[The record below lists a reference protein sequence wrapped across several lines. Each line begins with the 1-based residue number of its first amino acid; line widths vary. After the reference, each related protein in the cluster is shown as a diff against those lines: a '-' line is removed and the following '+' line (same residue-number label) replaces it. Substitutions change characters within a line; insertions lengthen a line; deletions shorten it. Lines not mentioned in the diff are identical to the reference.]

1 MRTLLFLLTLLFSA
15 AEAQTI
21 TWQNVTANYSLPA
34 GISVFHG
41 TRAAPALKIWYLD
54 VDLNNTKLAVRPY
67 VAGTSQTLP
76 GFTATVGAYAAVN
89 GGYFG
94 GGIPY
99 SAVIYPNE
107 VKAANVQSVTRNSM
121 SYPVIRSFFGMKKDR
136 SLGVDW
142 IYQFGNA
149 VTDLY
154 TFPQPLP
161 YINNDPSPRPV
172 PSKSNGTPYTELLTG
187 IGGGPMLI
195 RNDSVK
201 ITYDQELMWGSG
213 VGETNNDPRTAVGYT
228 ADKHVIIMVADGRQ
242 TISEGVSLTE
252 LASIMKGLGCI
263 GAMNLDGGGSTQM
276 AVPNQ
281 YINTP
286 SESRPVPAIL
296 AVVHAD
302 SLNLPKEPLYRKI
315 IDTGDSSASA
325 IGGGWFESANPGYWS
340 TTKAQLHAVGTGSGM
355 FEFRPH
361 LPAKAVYS
369 VYGWWVSSSN
379 RATDV
384 PFIISRSGGTD
395 TVRVDQVANG
405 SSWKLIGNFEFTG
418 TAADKVTISDAAKT
432 NNYVVADAV
441 KFESFDPNVL
451 TGIRRLTSVHTPLSI
466 SLEQNFPNPF
476 NPETTISF
484 TVPDAP
490 NPVPVSLTVQDV
502 VGRTVATLVKVN
514 LDKGSYQY
522 IWNAAGLPSGVYF
535 CRLQAGSTSVVKK
548 MMLMK

>member
-1 MRTLLFLLTLLFSA
+1 
-15 AEAQTI
+15 
-21 TWQNVTANYSLPA
+21 
-34 GISVFHG
+34 
-41 TRAAPALKIWYLD
+41 
-54 VDLNNTKLAVRPY
+54 
-67 VAGTSQTLP
+67 
-76 GFTATVGAYAAVN
+76 
-89 GGYFG
+89 
-94 GGIPY
+94 
-99 SAVIYPNE
+99 PNE
-107 VKAANVQSVTRNSM
+107 VKAANVQSVTRNGLT
-121 SYPVIRSFFGMKKDR
+121 YPVIRSFFGMKKDR
-136 SLGVDW
+136 NLSVDW

-161 YINNDPSPRPV
+161 YVNNDPSPRPA
-172 PSKSNGTPYTELLTG
+172 PSKSNGTVFADLLTG

-195 RNDSVK
+195 RNDSIK
-201 ITYDQELMWGSG
+201 ITYAQELMWGSG

-228 ADKHVIIMVADGRQ
+228 ANKHVIIIVADGRQ
-242 TISEGVSLTE
+242 AASEGVSLTE

-302 SLNLPKEPLYRKI
+302 SLNLPKEPLFRRI
-315 IDTGDSSASA
+315 IDTGDTNATA
-325 IGGGWFESANPGYWS
+325 LGGGWFESANPGYWS
-340 TTKAQLHAVGTGSGM
+340 TTKAQLHPIGTGTGKY
-355 FEFRPH
+355 EFRPH

-369 VYGWWVSSSN
+369 VYGWWVASSN

-384 PFIISRSGGTD
+384 PFIIERSGGTD

-405 SSWKLIGNFEFTG
+405 SSWKLIGTYEFTG
-418 TAADKVTISDAAKT
+418 TASDKVTISDAAKT

-441 KFESFDPNVL
+441 KFESVDPNVL
-451 TGIRRLTSVHTPLSI
+451 TGIRSLPASAAPSEFT
-466 SLEQNFPNPF
+466 LEQNFPNPF

-490 NPVPVSLTVQDV
+490 SPVPVSLTVQDL
-502 VGRTVATLVKVN
+502 VGRTVTTLVKVN

-522 IWNAAGLPSGVYF
+522 RWNAAGLPSGVYF
-535 CRLQAGSTSVVKK
+535 CRLQAGSLVSVKRMVLLK
-548 MMLMK
+548 